1 MDQTVGGSV
10 RRADGPAKVRG
21 ATLYPQDLP
30 LPAHCLHAAIVRS
43 PVAHGRLR
51 GINAASALAVP
62 GVVRVLTW
70 HDVRGSNRYGLLEAD
85 QPVLADDRV
94 RTCADPVALV
104 VAETERAAKEAARR
118 VRVEVT
124 PLPVLEDP
132 ARACAPGAPVIHPER
147 EPVGRHPNI
156 VAEMEVCRGSPEHVA
171 QRAPIVSEGVYETSW
186 VEHAF
191 LGPEAGLAVPDENG
205 CLTLWVAT
213 QWPEEDLRQAA
224 AALGE
229 PLERLRLR
237 QTAIGGAFGGREDI
251 SLQILL
257 LLAARAL
264 RAPVRMVWDREESI
278 RGHGK
283 RHPFRM
289 RYRLAASGDGKLLAL
304 QADILADAGGYAST
318 SAAVLANAV
327 TQAAGA
333 YAIEHVAVR
342 GRAVFTNNPATC
354 AFRGFGVNQVT
365 FALEQ
370 QLNKLAEKLQQSP
383 LTLRLRNLPPA
394 RHSAVPGQV
403 ASPDAQG
410 IRRTLL
416 RAAERADT
424 VPVPANEGAWR
435 YGRGLACAVKNVG
448 YSLGFD
454 DHATAE
460 VVLGRET
467 ATVRVGAAEVG
478 QGVET
483 VLAQIAAE
491 TLGMPVAA
499 IRLEWQDT
507 RAAPE
512 AGSTSA
518 SHQTFVSGNA
528 VRLAC
533 LRAVRMADD
542 LGGREALPPAGIV
555 ARETYHAPRTSP
567 QPGAGEAHYAYS
579 WGACAADVAVDVE
592 TGRVHV
598 LRIVEA
604 IDAGRVIN
612 PLLFRGQVEGGVVM
626 GQGYALQEQFHVR
639 NGVPLTT
646 TLGACCIPTAVDAAP
661 CIEVVT
667 VETPDPNGPYGA
679 RGIGEVTMLPVV
691 PAITAAIH
699 DATGAW
705 IDSLPA
711 TSEKVLSAL
720 ANRGPGIVENVAD
733 GLDRAAGCQK
743 GSVSSRESDGG

>member
-1 MDQTVGGSV
+1 MDPAVGVSV
-10 RRADGPAKVRG
+10 QRADGPAKVRG
-21 ATLYPQDLP
+21 AALYPQDLP
-30 LPAHCLHAAIVRS
+30 LPPHCLHAAIVRS
-43 PVAHGRLR
+43 PVAHGLLR
-51 GINAASALAVP
+51 GVDAASALAVP

-70 HDVRGSNRYGLLEAD
+70 HDVHGSNRYGLIEAD

-94 RTCADPVALV
+94 RTCADPVAVV
-104 VAETERAAKEAARR
+104 VAETEQAAKEAAQR
-118 VRVEVT
+118 VQVEIV
-124 PLPVLEDP
+124 PLPVLTDP
-132 ARACAPGAPVIHPER
+132 AQACAPDAPIIHPER
-147 EPVGRHPNI
+147 EPIGQHPNI
-156 VAEMEVCRGSPEHVA
+156 VAEMEVCRGRPEHVA
-171 QRAPIVSEGVYETSW
+171 KRAPIVSEGVYETGW

-191 LGPEAGLAVPDENG
+191 LGPEAGLAVPDEDG

-224 AALGE
+224 VALGE

-257 LLAARAL
+257 LLAAREVH
-264 RAPVRMVWDREESI
+264 APVRMVWDREESI

-283 RHPFRM
+283 RHPCRM
-289 RYRLAASGDGKLLAL
+289 RYRLAASNDGELLAL
-304 QADILADAGGYAST
+304 HAEILADAGGYAST
-318 SAAVLANAV
+318 SAAVLTNAV
-327 TQAAGA
+327 TQAAGM

-342 GRAVFTNNPATC
+342 GRVVYTNNPVTC

-370 QLNKLAEKLQQSP
+370 QINKLAAQLKQSP
-383 LTLRLRNLPPA
+383 LALRLRNLPLAGEPI
-394 RHSAVPGQV
+394 VPEQPVG
-403 ASPDAQG
+403 PDAHG
-410 IRRTLL
+410 MKCTLL
-416 RAAERADT
+416 RATERADAM
-424 VPVPANEGAWR
+424 PLPRDEGAWR
-435 YGRGLACAVKNVG
+435 HGRGLACAVKNVG

-460 VVLGRET
+460 VVLGREK
-467 ATVRVGAAEVG
+467 ALVRVGAAEVG
-478 QGVET
+478 QGAET

-491 TLGMPVAA
+491 TLGLPVTA

-507 RAAPE
+507 CAAPE

-533 LRAVRMADD
+533 MRVARMADD

-555 ARETYHAPRTSP
+555 ARETYHAPRTSS
-567 QPGAGEAHYAYS
+567 QPGAGAAHYAYS
-579 WGACAADVAVDVE
+579 WAACVADVAVDVE
-592 TGRVHV
+592 TGKVRV

-604 IDAGRVIN
+604 VDAGRVIN

-626 GQGYALQEQFHVR
+626 GQGYALQERFHVR

-646 TLGACCIPTAVDAAP
+646 TLGECCIPTAVDAAS

-699 DATGAW
+699 SATGAW
-705 IDSLPA
+705 IDRLPA
-711 TSEKVLSAL
+711 TPERVLAAC
-720 ANRGPGIVENVAD
+720 ANRDMGIAGD
-733 GLDRAAGCQK
+733 AMDALKHAAG
-743 GSVSSRESDGG
+743 R